1 MDAKPDPKKNI
12 ATIKEYKEAKL
23 KIDGE
28 EEGLNDDVI
37 IVKESQV
44 EKVKKG
50 IKKEVKQ
57 LQTESAK
64 VGLGGLSLYEMVIG
78 TMFGGA
84 FQALPDPIT
93 EVN

>member
-1 MDAKPDPKKNI
+1 MAEKDPKKNI
-12 ATIKEYKEAKL
+12 STIKEYKAAKL
-23 KIDGE
+23 KIDGD
-28 EEGLNDDVI
+28 EEGLDDDVI
-37 IVKESQV
+37 IVKQSNV
-44 EKVKKG
+44 DKVKKG
-50 IKKEVKQ
+50 IVKEVKQ

-93 EVN
+93 EVK